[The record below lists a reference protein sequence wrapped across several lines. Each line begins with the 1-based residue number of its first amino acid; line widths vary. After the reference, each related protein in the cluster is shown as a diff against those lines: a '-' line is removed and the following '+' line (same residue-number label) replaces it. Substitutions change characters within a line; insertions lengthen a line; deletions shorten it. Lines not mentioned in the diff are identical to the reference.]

1 MQLILG
7 NRGTK
12 ETILTVIKSRFT
24 DEKINTVKL
33 LYLSHLHED
42 LYFFSGLML
51 FFENFP
57 HFDGKN
63 RKYFEKSSF

>member
-1 MQLILG
+1 MLM
-7 NRGTK
+7 
-12 ETILTVIKSRFT
+12 LTVIKSRIT
-24 DEKINTVKL
+24 DEKFLEINTVKL

-42 LYFFSGLML
+42 LYFFSGLTL